1 MSQDITCYA
10 CGFQQRIALTYCA
23 RCGSPLPGLGTGNLP
38 PNVTLQGGRYI
49 ILGTVGRGG
58 MGAVYKAA
66 DTRLGG
72 KAVAI
77 KELSD
82 AAITS
87 SQQKLLSIAAFRQ
100 EAQMLARLDHP
111 NIPKV
116 SDSFD
121 EGAKHYMAMEFV
133 EGETLQD
140 FIERQRQPV
149 AESQVRMWGMHLCDV
164 LGYLHRQNPP
174 VIFRD
179 LKPANVM
186 LTPQGQLKLID
197 FGIARF
203 FKAGQAG
210 DTLVMGT
217 PGYAAPE
224 QHGTGQTDA
233 RSDIYS
239 LGVMLHCLLTLHD
252 PASTPFSLP
261 PLRRFNSQAT
271 SEMEQ
276 IVARA
281 TQVQVGQRFSSM
293 DELRQALAGTAMR
306 PAAPTRAATP
316 VATSPS
322 RRSTPALLFVA
333 VALLALLAVGWA
345 WGRQLLNPSATSPA
359 PPTVIASSPTE
370 PAPTP
375 TPPPTAT
382 WTPLPAV
389 IVEPP
394 PTPTLLPSNVNIQ
407 YLVDASNSMVGSLL
421 DGQARFDAVRGGLAQ
436 HWQSLS
442 SSPHTALRVF
452 GHRRPA
458 IDTASCVDTELLVSL
473 GQDQTARLSAALAG
487 LTPQGM
493 APLSAALR
501 EASGDLDPDPGRTAA
516 LILIADGGDNCGE
529 NPQQLLSF
537 QHEVGLRFP
546 IYVAG
551 LAVDEAARR
560 ELHGIADLT
569 GGQYRDVASQQQLV
583 QALDEFVRQ
592 IEAGAPRTSP

>member
-1 MSQDITCYA
+1 MASPISCLI
-10 CGFQQRIALTYCA
+10 CGQQQPTGSPYCG

-38 PNVTLQGGRYI
+38 PQVTLQGGRYV

-58 MGAVYKAA
+58 MGAVYRAA

-87 SQQKLLSIAAFRQ
+87 GQQKLLSIAAFRQ

-121 EGAKHYMAMEFV
+121 EGAKHYMVMEFV
-133 EGETLQD
+133 EGETLED
-140 FIERQRQPV
+140 FLQRQRAPV

-164 LGYLHRQNPP
+164 LGYLHRQRPP

-179 LKPANVM
+179 LKPANIM
-186 LTPQGQLKLID
+186 LTPAGQLKLID

-203 FKAGQAG
+203 FKAGQSG

-233 RSDIYS
+233 RSDVYS
-239 LGVMLHCLLTLHD
+239 LGVVLHRLLTLHD
-252 PASTPFSLP
+252 PASTPFALP
-261 PLRRFNSQAT
+261 PLRRFNSQAAP
-271 SEMEQ
+271 EMEQ
-276 IVARA
+276 IVAHA
-281 TQVQVGQRFSSM
+281 TQVQVGQRFNSM
-293 DELRQALAGTAMR
+293 DELRQALAGAAIR
-306 PAAPTRAATP
+306 PAAPTQVATP
-316 VATSPS
+316 VTTASP
-322 RRSTPALLFVA
+322 RRPAPALLFVL

-345 WGRQLLNPSATSPA
+345 WGRQMLNPSAAAPA
-359 PPTVIASSPTE
+359 PPTAVASSPTGS
-370 PAPTP
+370 APTP
-375 TPPPTAT
+375 TSPPTAT

-394 PTPTLLPSNVNIQ
+394 PTPPPPPSNVYIE
-407 YLVDASNSMVGSLL
+407 YLVDASNSMVGSLPG
-421 DGQARFDAVRGGLAQ
+421 GQARFDAVRGGLAQ
-436 HWQSLS
+436 HWQSLT
-442 SSPHTALRVF
+442 SSPHTGLRVF
-452 GHRRPA
+452 GHRWPA
-458 IDTASCVDTELLVSL
+458 IDAASCQDTELLVSL
-473 GQDQTARLSAALAG
+473 GQDQTERLSASLAG

-501 EASGDLDPDPGRTAA
+501 EASGDLGPDPDRTAA

-529 NPQQLLSF
+529 NPQQLLGF
-537 QHEVGLRFP
+537 QREVGLRFP
-546 IYVAG
+546 IYVIG
-551 LAVDEAARR
+551 LAVDEAARQ
-560 ELHGIADLT
+560 ELRGIAELT

-592 IEAGAPRTSP
+592 IEAGAPRTLP